1 MKMNAVLL
9 FPPSGSWEERST
21 SPPSCSFTYST
32 EYGDV
37 LLLFSV
43 SFVICSTRF
52 TFSFSSFSSSSHA
65 LNVRSEELDFCCFFV
80 FCKGAFLL

>member
-9 FPPSGSWEERST
+9 FPPSRSLEERST

-37 LLLFSV
+37 LLLSSV
-43 SFVICSTRF
+43 FFVICSTHL
-52 TFSFSSFSSSSHA
+52 TFSFVVFSSSHA
-65 LNVRSEELDFCCFFV
+65 LNVASKEVFV
-80 FCKGAFLL
+80 FLVF